1 MSYRNNV
8 DRLWYAEK
16 RKMLFKFKKMFDIF
30 LVLPF
35 LNVMQNYL
43 INDLIN
49 SCIYIKNLL
58 NLLKFIF
65 FVN

>member
-1 MSYRNNV
+1 
-8 DRLWYAEK
+8 
-16 RKMLFKFKKMFDIF
+16 MLFKFKKMFDIF

-35 LNVMQNYL
+35 LNVMQNYS

>member
-1 MSYRNNV
+1 MWTDCGMLRE
-8 DRLWYAEK
+8 EK
-16 RKMLFKFKKMFDIF
+16 CFFKFKFKKMFDIF

-49 SCIYIKNLL
+49 FCIYIKNLL

>member
-1 MSYRNNV
+1 
-8 DRLWYAEK
+8 
-16 RKMLFKFKKMFDIF
+16 MLFKFKKMFDIF

-58 NLLKFIF
+58 NLLNLLKFIF